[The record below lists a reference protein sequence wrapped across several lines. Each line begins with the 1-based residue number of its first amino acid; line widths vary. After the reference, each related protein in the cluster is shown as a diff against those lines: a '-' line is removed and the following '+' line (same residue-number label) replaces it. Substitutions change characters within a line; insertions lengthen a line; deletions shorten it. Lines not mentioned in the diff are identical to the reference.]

1 MKFMRDTHDWMQ
13 DPDSVD
19 PMSGV
24 ANLFDTA
31 MVFIAALLLALIT
44 VFDARDIFSKD
55 SNLTIVKKNDHGE
68 MTIIKKQ
75 GRRIQAVKMT
85 REAAAGRG
93 TRLGTAYRLEDG
105 SMIYVPEE

>member
-1 MKFMRDTHDWMQ
+1 MRFMRDAHDWMQ

>member
-1 MKFMRDTHDWMQ
+1 MKFMREVRDWRQ
-13 DPDSVD
+13 GPDAAD

-31 MVFIAALLLALIT
+31 MVFVAALLLALMT
-44 VFDARDIFSKD
+44 VFDARDIFSPD
-55 SNLTIVKKNDHGE
+55 SNLTMIRKNEQGE
-68 MTIIKKQ
+68 VTVIKKQ
-75 GRRIQAVKMT
+75 GRKIQAVKMT